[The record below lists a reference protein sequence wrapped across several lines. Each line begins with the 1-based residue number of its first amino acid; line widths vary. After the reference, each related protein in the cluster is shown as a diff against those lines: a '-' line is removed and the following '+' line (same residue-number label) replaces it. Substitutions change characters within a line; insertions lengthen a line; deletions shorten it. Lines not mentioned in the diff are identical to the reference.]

1 MKIPCEYCG
10 QMIPETEQTCPYCG
24 AANKNV
30 KRAAYGVPTT
40 IEELRAWC
48 KAHNLPLQDMRVFI
62 GEDYRGAKAFGIYK
76 DEATGNFV
84 VYKNKADGTRA
95 VRYEGND
102 EAYAVNELYL
112 KIKERV
118 DEQKRHL
125 GTRGA
130 GGAKGSKALEKVTN
144 VFLKALIRCIVLQAI
159 IITLVSAIA
168 LSSWFRREPS
178 SGYYDYQGSTYYY
191 DNSDW
196 YEWDNY
202 IEAWSPTQVDREL
215 KKNADDYYQTYGWR
229 EDYEAGD
236 FKESSYYGEKERASD
251 DWDSDYDW
259 DSNDDWDSNY
269 DWDSSDSWDS
279 GYDDWDSDW

>member
-1 MKIPCEYCG
+1 MKISCEYCG
-10 QMIPETEQTCPYCG
+10 QMIPETAQVCPHCG
-24 AANKNV
+24 AANSRV
-30 KRAAYGVPTT
+30 KRTAYGVPTT
-40 IEELRAWC
+40 IEELRAYC
-48 KAHNLPLQDMRVFI
+48 KQHNLPLQDMRVFL

-76 DEATGNFV
+76 DEITGNFV

-125 GTRGA
+125 GAKGA
-130 GGAKGSKALEKVTN
+130 GGEQGSKAPEGVAGRFRKMW
-144 VFLKALIRCIVLQAI
+144 IRSIVLQALFI
-159 IITLVSAIA
+159 ILAAVVVTGG
-168 LSSWFRREPS
+168 WFWSGPS

-196 YEWDNY
+196 YEWDDY
-202 IEAWSPTQVDREL
+202 IDAWSPVQADKEL
-215 KKNADDYYQTYGWR
+215 KKNADDYYQSYGWR
-229 EDYEAGD
+229 DGYEAGD
-236 FKESSYYGEKERASD
+236 FTESSYYSEKEWASD

-259 DSNDDWDSNY
+259 DSG
-269 DWDSSDSWDS
+269 DSWDS
-279 GYDDWDSDW
+279 SYDDWDSDW